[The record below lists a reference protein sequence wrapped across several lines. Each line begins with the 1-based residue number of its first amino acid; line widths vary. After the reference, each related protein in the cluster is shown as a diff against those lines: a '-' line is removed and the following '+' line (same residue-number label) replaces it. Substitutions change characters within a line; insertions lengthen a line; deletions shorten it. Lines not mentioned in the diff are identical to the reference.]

1 METTD
6 YYVNPLGSLIYP
18 VDGYNS
24 LISGVVCY
32 TSVIDDEPF
41 LMLI

>member
-6 YYVNPLGSLIYP
+6 YYVNPLGCLIYS
-18 VDGYNS
+18 VDGYDS
-24 LISGVVCY
+24 LISGVYYDPSWGGC
-32 TSVIDDEPF
+32 